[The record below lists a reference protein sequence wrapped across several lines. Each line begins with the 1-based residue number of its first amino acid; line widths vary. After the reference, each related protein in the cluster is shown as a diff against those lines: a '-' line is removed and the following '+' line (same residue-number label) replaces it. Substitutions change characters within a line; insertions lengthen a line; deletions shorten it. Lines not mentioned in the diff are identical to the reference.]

1 LESLDLVTILTV
13 AFFGSIGHCSGM
25 CGGFVVAYSTAKLG
39 SVKGMIG
46 LLFRHL
52 LYNFGRVFSYVMIGG
67 LFGFLGSMIAFS
79 NEARGGLYFFVAI
92 LMILIGYSLM
102 GKSRFLYTLEGY
114 VPFNSAL
121 KAQFSKVI
129 KSTSLGSFWMLGV
142 LNGLLPCG
150 FVYFFA
156 ISAAATASV
165 MDGAMVMGVFG
176 VATIPVLLAIGFT
189 ASFIQKHNLRKMAQ
203 VVAGWV
209 IMVYGIWYLYRGYLF
224 VFTQGPACH

>member
-1 LESLDLVTILTV
+1 LESLDLFTILTV
-13 AFFGSIGHCSGM
+13 AFLGSIGHCSGM

-39 SVKGMIG
+39 SVKGMVG

-52 LYNFGRVFSYVMIGG
+52 LYNFGRVISYVIIGAI
-67 LFGFLGSMIAFS
+67 FGFLGSMIAFS
-79 NEARGGLYFFVAI
+79 NEARGGLYFLVAI

-102 GKSRFLYTLEGY
+102 GKSRFLYTLESFI
-114 VPFNSAL
+114 PFSNTL
-121 KAQFSKVI
+121 KTQLGRMI
-129 KSTSLGSFWMLGV
+129 KSTTLISFFLLGL

-156 ISAAATASV
+156 ISAAATASAI
-165 MDGAMVMGVFG
+165 DGALVMATFG
-176 VATIPVLLAIGFT
+176 IATIPVLLAIGFT

-209 IMVYGIWYLYRGYLF
+209 IMIYGIWYLYRGYLF